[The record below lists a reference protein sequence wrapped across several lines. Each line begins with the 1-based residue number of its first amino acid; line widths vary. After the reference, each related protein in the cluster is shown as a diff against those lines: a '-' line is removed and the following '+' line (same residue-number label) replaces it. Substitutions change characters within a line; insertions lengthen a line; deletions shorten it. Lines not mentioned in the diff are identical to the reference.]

1 MQAHSSIT
9 NTEQK
14 ERFSI
19 FPSSKTLTNRSLE
32 NIDYSF
38 KSKVLVPYS
47 EKFTVESVIGIPDDN
62 RSVIITDSTIDIEN
76 RDFFLSVKG
85 AGARNPLY
93 GTNPLDYTLRSDF
106 STSLHN
112 NLENSTPREITHENW
127 FGESPY
133 GAHGLENAIFDLKI
147 SESFFNFQLDRFN
160 ICPVIEITE
169 VPFDYIK
176 EREQFF
182 WYRRFTGPF
191 YQEKRLVPSN
201 IRLFHQSDLTL
212 GQSPDI
218 VLKRF
223 GIFDSEGLDQFIN
236 NYIASGLAIITVL
249 VRSLTFNSQT
259 QQFEALDFT
268 DVWLDKDSIIAPDG
282 TIFFIDLEGL
292 DWINIPNQE
301 ILKKKVLKQI
311 NRNYYEFMYCLDLLL
326 KEKDNLLSRHSS
338 QRQKRETLAT
348 YIDLAT
354 IGDPFLKTELQT
366 TYLDLII
373 DPKHNFE
380 QIKVRFLDLI

>member
-1 MQAHSSIT
+1 M
-9 NTEQK
+9 
-14 ERFSI
+14 
-19 FPSSKTLTNRSLE
+19 
-32 NIDYSF
+32 
-38 KSKVLVPYS
+38 
-47 EKFTVESVIGIPDDN
+47 
-62 RSVIITDSTIDIEN
+62 
-76 RDFFLSVKG
+76 
-85 AGARNPLY
+85 
-93 GTNPLDYTLRSDF
+93 
-106 STSLHN
+106 
-112 NLENSTPREITHENW
+112 
-127 FGESPY
+127 
-133 GAHGLENAIFDLKI
+133 
-147 SESFFNFQLDRFN
+147 
-160 ICPVIEITE
+160 
-169 VPFDYIK
+169 
-176 EREQFF
+176 
-182 WYRRFTGPF
+182 
-191 YQEKRLVPSN
+191 
-201 IRLFHQSDLTL
+201 
-212 GQSPDI
+212 
-218 VLKRF
+218 
-223 GIFDSEGLDQFIN
+223 
-236 NYIASGLAIITVL
+236 
-249 VRSLTFNSQT
+249 RSLTFNSQT